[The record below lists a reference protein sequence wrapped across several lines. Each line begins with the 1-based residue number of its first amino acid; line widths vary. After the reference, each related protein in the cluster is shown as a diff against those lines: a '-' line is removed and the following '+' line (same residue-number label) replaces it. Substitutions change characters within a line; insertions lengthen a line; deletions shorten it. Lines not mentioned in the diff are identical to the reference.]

1 MGNVNGSQ
9 KKTDVV
15 DMADGIEDP
24 PLSWAAEAALER
36 WEHQD
41 LLHSKHRMPRE
52 EKR

>member
-1 MGNVNGSQ
+1 MDRSQ
-9 KKTDVV
+9 KSADV

-24 PLSWAAEAALER
+24 PLVSWIAEAALER

-41 LLHSKHRMPRE
+41 LMRSKRRMPKE